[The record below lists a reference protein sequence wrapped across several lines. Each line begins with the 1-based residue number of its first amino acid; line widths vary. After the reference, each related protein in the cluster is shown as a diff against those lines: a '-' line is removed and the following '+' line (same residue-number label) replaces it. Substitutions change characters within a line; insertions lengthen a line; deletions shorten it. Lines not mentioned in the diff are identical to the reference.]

1 MTTDLFRIDRP
12 FKTKCGWPA
21 RLVGVLH
28 RTAFQYVV
36 AVWNPALNAEELH
49 CYGANG
55 QQPVDTIG
63 LCDPK
68 PGVGMGA
75 LSLVNDEV
83 LEDSLKQ
90 DSLIHAHVAPMRSY
104 PAGENVFRHD
114 LYSMGTDLVR
124 NWMVMHEGYS
134 NDFPLTRLY
143 FHNKLTGQNI
153 AVHFSPITDVEKKA
167 RGL

>member
-1 MTTDLFRIDRP
+1 MNPQPFRIDRP

-21 RLVGVLH
+21 RLVGILH

-36 AVWNPALNAEELH
+36 AVWNPVFNAEELH
-49 CYGANG
+49 CYEADG

-63 LCDPK
+63 FYDLK
-68 PGVGMGA
+68 PGVEMGA
-75 LSLVNDEV
+75 LSLVNDEA

-90 DSLIHAHVAPMRSY
+90 DSIVHAHVAPLPSF
-104 PAGENVFRHD
+104 PAGSNAFHHD
-114 LYSMGTDLVR
+114 IGSMGTPLVR

-143 FHNKLTGQNI
+143 FHNQLTGQNLGI
-153 AVHFSPITDVEKKA
+153 HFSPMSDFEKVA